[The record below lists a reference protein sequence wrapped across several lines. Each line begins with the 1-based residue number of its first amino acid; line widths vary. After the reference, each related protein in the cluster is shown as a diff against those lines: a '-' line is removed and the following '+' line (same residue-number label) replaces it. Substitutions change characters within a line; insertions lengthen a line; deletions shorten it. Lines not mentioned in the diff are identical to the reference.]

1 MKNSIL
7 LILLLIFSGSFAHAQ
22 KTEPTTGMKPGEL
35 HDYYLKKQR
44 NNKTAGWIML
54 GGGAVV
60 GLTGALVT
68 GAESVNAVLIDPL
81 MGNEPSLTGPV
92 LMGVGLVSMLGSIPC
107 FISAG
112 NNKMRAD
119 MALKGE
125 PITLGN
131 KPFRQAYY
139 PALSVKISL

>member
-1 MKNSIL
+1 
-7 LILLLIFSGSFAHAQ
+7 
-22 KTEPTTGMKPGEL
+22 
-35 HDYYLKKQR
+35 
-44 NNKTAGWIML
+44 ML

-81 MGNEPSLTGPV
+81 MGNEPSRSSIGPV

-131 KPFRQAYY
+131 NPFRQAYY